1 MKKIIALV
9 LSVLL
14 VASMLAF
21 TSCGKEPTAYEL
33 ISAAAE
39 KSSALKDIE
48 LEQTV
53 NMKMDMMGMSMDVP
67 IKMTMK
73 GKNIDSDDAIY
84 YSLVNT
90 TMMGMSVDS
99 TV

>member
-39 KSSALKDIE
+39 KNKKDNNPFTTAVIVS
-48 LEQTV
+48 TTA
-53 NMKMDMMGMSMDVP
+53 STAH
-67 IKMTMK
+67 IS
-73 GKNIDSDDAIY
+73 DSDSIAIT
-84 YSLVNT
+84 SAT
-90 TMMGMSVDS
+90 SAAEE
-99 TV
+99 